1 MEQILIGEEISLL
14 KRGRKVSGEIIPGC
28 LHLLGSYGKAALG
41 ESLGCKYGASI
52 RKVRLQVRVCTVLGV
67 VVANCKNLSCFEKAM
82 RSVGSSVFGGI

>member
-67 VVANCKNLSCFEKAM
+67 VVADVRISAALRKP
-82 RSVGSSVFGGI
+82 